1 MNYNMKLIDIYDD
14 DFENFKSNVCQLIK
28 KLDPSYVIDKIKEYG
43 YIEKAFENKE
53 YLNCFYL
60 VGLVNYLSHKY
71 KLNKE
76 NHDYDSYK
84 LQELIYPRG
93 IAMLSDLTGKESY
106 KIKALKNAEPEFLQF
121 NIVEGEIENV
131 Y

>member
-1 MNYNMKLIDIYDD
+1 MVNDNMALINIYEN

-28 KLDPSYVIDKIKEYG
+28 KLNPSFVIDKINEYG
-43 YIEKAFENKE
+43 YIEKSFEAKE

-71 KLNKE
+71 HLNKTI
-76 NHDYDSYK
+76 HKYDKYQ
-84 LQELIYPRG
+84 LPFLIYPRD
-93 IAMLSDLTGKESY
+93 AVLTAKLGNEN
-106 KIKALKNAEPEFLQF
+106 LKKYTLKHAEPEFLQF